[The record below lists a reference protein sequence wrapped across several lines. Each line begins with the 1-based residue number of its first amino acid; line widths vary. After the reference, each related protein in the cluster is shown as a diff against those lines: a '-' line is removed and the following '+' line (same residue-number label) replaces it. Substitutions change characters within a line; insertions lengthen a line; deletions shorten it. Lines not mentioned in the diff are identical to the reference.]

1 MDKRGKFMNYTQAFN
16 LLTQLQEVQGTDS
29 TFPVNVGFK
38 IIQNRNTLQDA
49 LKSFDEMRNGIIKK
63 YADKYGNVSPSNEHY
78 NDCVKE
84 LNEIG
89 IQECEVELK
98 KFKLSDL
105 GDISLPMKTLSALT
119 PMIEE

>member
-1 MDKRGKFMNYTQAFN
+1 MNYTQAFN

-63 YADKYGNVSPSNEHY
+63 YADKDGNVSSSNEHY

-84 LNEIG
+84 INEIG
-89 IQECEVELK
+89 IQECDVEFK

>member
-1 MDKRGKFMNYTQAFN
+1 MNYTQAFN

-49 LKSFDEMRNGIIKK
+49 
-63 YADKYGNVSPSNEHY
+63 NEHY